1 MSLHLKRLHQQVVV
15 ITGASSGIGLTT
27 ARMAAARGA
36 RVVLASRNEDA
47 LRDAVDEI
55 TGAGGH
61 ATFVTADVSDA
72 DAAERIAR
80 TALDQFGAID
90 TWVNNAGVSIYGKM
104 SDVPLADMRR
114 LFDVNFWGV
123 VQGSQEAVSHL
134 RDRGGAII
142 NVGSVTSDLAIPL
155 QGIYSA
161 SKHAVKGFTDA
172 LRLEIEKDRLP
183 ISVTLIKPA
192 SIDTMFID
200 HARSYMGAK
209 PTLPSPVYPP
219 QEVAQAILTAAQ
231 KPMRDVVVG
240 GSGRVMS
247 TLGLM
252 FPHLSDWYSRTSMF
266 SEQQDRSEP
275 GDHRG
280 SLYAPT
286 KDGRETG
293 SYKGRT
299 MSSSAYTRARLTRA
313 RYVVPIAAG
322 VAFAVLARLKS

>member
-1 MSLHLKRLHQQVVV
+1 MAVQLKPLRQQVVV

-55 TGAGGH
+55 TSARGH
-61 ATFVTADVSDA
+61 ATFVTADVSDT
-72 DAAERIAR
+72 DAAERIAS
-80 TALDQFGAID
+80 TALEQFGAID

-104 SDVPLADMRR
+104 TEVPLADMRR

-123 VQGSQEAVSHL
+123 VQGSREAVRHL
-134 RDRGGAII
+134 RGRGGAII
-142 NVGSVTSDLAIPL
+142 NVGSVTSDLVIPL

-172 LRLEIEKDRLP
+172 LRVEIEKDALP

-200 HARSYMGAK
+200 HARSYLDSK
-209 PTLPSPVYPP
+209 PTLPPPVYPP
-219 QEVAQAILTAAQ
+219 QEVAKAILTAAE

-240 GSGRVMS
+240 GAGRVMS

-252 FPHLSDWYSRTSMF
+252 FPHLSDLYSRKTMF
-266 SEQQDRSEP
+266 SQQKDTSEP
-275 GDHRG
+275 GDRRG
-280 SLYAPT
+280 SLYYPT
-286 KDGRETG
+286 TDGHETG

-299 MSSSAYTRARLTRA
+299 MSTSAYTRARLSRA
-313 RYVVPIAAG
+313 RYVLPIAAG
-322 VAFAVLARLKS
+322 IALAIISRLKS